1 MVTRSGR
8 DFQRRD
14 QGKQKEADKEPEKMV
29 VEETAS
35 ADIVTE
41 QLKKTKTNASI
52 WDLLVSS
59 ESHRRA
65 LVKALTQISVPE
77 TTTPD

>member
-1 MVTRSGR
+1 MV
-8 DFQRRD
+8 
-14 QGKQKEADKEPEKMV
+14 EK
-29 VEETAS
+29 TAS

-41 QLKKTKTNASI
+41 QVKKTKTNASI

-65 LVKALTQISVPE
+65 LVKALTQIPIPE
-77 TTTPD
+77 TATPDEVVRLMT